1 MSDPVLSV
9 PGGWTIRDAVAADM
23 AAMTAI
29 YAQDV
34 TEGTG
39 TFELDPPDLG
49 EMIRRHANILA
60 LGMPWIV
67 AEVDGQVVGYAY
79 AGPFR
84 LRPAYRYS
92 VEDSIYLDRDWRGRG
107 LGRALLDEL
116 IARCETLGVRQ
127 MLGVIGDSANQ
138 GSVALHRACGFDMV
152 GTMKD
157 VGWKF
162 DAWRDVV
169 IMQRALAD
177 GGATAP
183 DVDGMPLTG

>member
-1 MSDPVLSV
+1 MSDPIDWIL
-9 PGGWTIRDAVAADM
+9 RDAVAADM
-23 AAMTAI
+23 AAVTAI

-49 EMIRRHANILA
+49 EMIRRHANVLA

-67 AEVDGQVVGYAY
+67 AEAGEKVIGYAY
-79 AGPFR
+79 VGPFR
-84 LRPAYRYS
+84 LRPAYRYT
-92 VEDSIYLDRDWRGRG
+92 VEDSIYLDTAWRGKG
-107 LGRALLDEL
+107 VGRALLGEL

-138 GSVALHRACGFDMV
+138 GSVALHRACGFEMV
-152 GTMKD
+152 GTMAS

-177 GGATAP
+177 GDTTPP
-183 DVDGMPLTG
+183 DTDGMPLTG

>member
-1 MSDPVLSV
+1 MIDPVLSV

-23 AAMTAI
+23 AAATAI

-34 TEGTG
+34 TGGTG

-49 EMIRRHANILA
+49 EMIRRHADIQA

-67 AEVDGQVVGYAY
+67 AEADGRVVGYAY

-84 LRPAYRYS
+84 LRPAYRHT
-92 VEDSIYLDRDWRGRG
+92 VEDSIYLDRDWRGKG
-107 LGRALLDEL
+107 LGRALLDDL
-116 IARCETLGVRQ
+116 IARCETLGLRQ
-127 MLGVIGDSANQ
+127 MLGVIGDSANR
-138 GSVALHRACGFDMV
+138 GSIELHRACGFDMV
-152 GTMKD
+152 GTMRA

-177 GGATAP
+177 GDATVP
-183 DVDGMPLTG
+183 DADGMPLSG